1 MIPVGKVPAASPATY
16 IEIGTVASETS
27 GARDAPTIDPVA
39 KITAEFA
46 PVSACAAANRV
57 TLARTRTSSVLAAAA
72 AISIIGC
79 FHPEDGETP
88 L

>member
-1 MIPVGKVPAASPATY
+1 M
-16 IEIGTVASETS
+16 VANETS

-57 TLARTRTSSVLAAAA
+57 TLARMRTSSVLAAAA
-72 AISIIGC
+72 AISIIGY
-79 FHPEDGETP
+79 FHPEDGKTP
-88 L
+88 P